1 METIKNYLDAMF
13 ASIPDTPQARKAKQE
28 LYSMMEDKY
37 NELIQSGM
45 PQNEV
50 IGTIISEFGSKEDLM
65 EILGQ
70 KKYSI
75 IPAPQLDAPNYEMPP
90 KGRRII
96 DSYEADNYIKDCT
109 SSRILLGCGVFFC
122 IIAPIGPI
130 LASGL
135 GDIFL
140 LRLFADFIEA
150 IGVILLFVSV
160 GLGVALILL
169 STSRNKLWRFLDHE
183 HCMLDPEAEF
193 VIQNELIDNQENKS
207 FMLAGG
213 ILLCIV
219 SVVPV
224 IFFGIFSICDF
235 FTDALGPSLI
245 FVLVGAG
252 VFFILNATRRTTP
265 CEKLLMLK
273 DNVLK

>member
-13 ASIPDTPQARKAKQE
+13 ASIPDSPQARKAKQE

-45 PQNEV
+45 PKNEV

-65 EILGQ
+65 EILDQ
-70 KKYSI
+70 KKAGI
-75 IPAPQLDAPNYEMPP
+75 IPSQVKDAPDYENSI
-90 KGRRII
+90 GRRLI
-96 DSYEADNYIKDCT
+96 DSIEADSYIKDVT

-130 LASGL
+130 LAAGL
-135 GDIFL
+135 SEIFIL
-140 LRLFADFIEA
+140 NLFSDFLDA
-150 IGVILLFVSV
+150 IGVILLFISV
-160 GLGVALILL
+160 ALGVALILL
-169 STSRNKLWRFLDHE
+169 STSRNKLWRFLDNE
-183 HCMLDPEAEF
+183 LCMLDPNAEF
-193 VIQNELIDNQENKS
+193 IVQNELIDNQENKT

-224 IFFGIFSICDF
+224 IFFGIVSICDF

-252 VFFILNATRRTTP
+252 VFFILNASRRTSA
-265 CEKLLMLK
+265 CEKLLTLK
-273 DNVLK
+273 NRG

>member
-13 ASIPDTPQARKAKQE
+13 ASIPDSPQARKAKQE

-45 PQNEV
+45 PKNEV

-65 EILGQ
+65 EILDQ
-70 KKYSI
+70 KKAGI
-75 IPAPQLDAPNYEMPP
+75 IPSQVKDAPDYENTM
-90 KGRRII
+90 GRRLI
-96 DSYEADNYIKDCT
+96 DSIEADSYIKDVT
-109 SSRILLGCGVFFC
+109 SSRILLGCGIFFC

-130 LASGL
+130 LAAGL
-135 GDIFL
+135 SEIFIL
-140 LRLFADFIEA
+140 NLFSDFLDA
-150 IGVILLFVSV
+150 MGVILLFISV
-160 GLGVALILL
+160 ALGVALILL
-169 STSRNKLWRFLDHE
+169 STSRNKLWRFLDNE
-183 HCMLDPEAEF
+183 LCMLDPNAEF
-193 VIQNELIDNQENKS
+193 IVQNELIDNQENKT

-224 IFFGIFSICDF
+224 IFFGIVSICDF

-252 VFFILNATRRTTP
+252 VFFILNASRRTSA
-265 CEKLLMLK
+265 CEKLLTLK
-273 DNVLK
+273 DRG